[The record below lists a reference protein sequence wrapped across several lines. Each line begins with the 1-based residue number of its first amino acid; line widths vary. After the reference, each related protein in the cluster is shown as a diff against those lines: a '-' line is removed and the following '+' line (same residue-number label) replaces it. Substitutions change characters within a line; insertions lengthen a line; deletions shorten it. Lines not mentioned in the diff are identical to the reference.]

1 MELFF
6 ALIVAVV
13 AVLVIYLIQYYQV
26 RKARTMT
33 YEKFVSTCKRLID
46 EGKYDKLQSTLRL
59 HLKLTLTHF
68 NELQT
73 TLTDYAREVEAR
85 EVKNN

>member
-1 MELFF
+1 
-6 ALIVAVV
+6 
-13 AVLVIYLIQYYQV
+13 
-26 RKARTMT
+26 MT